1 MCVCVRPRA
10 RARDGAHGRRWVG
23 LCGLRPNTL
32 QVAKQKIEARESS
45 VKHRIKHLKEELLKY
60 MYPPRPSSLHAVR
73 GACEQQG

>member
-1 MCVCVRPRA
+1 
-10 RARDGAHGRRWVG
+10 VG

-60 MYPPRPSSLHAVR
+60 LYPPRPSSLHAVR